1 MGIALMKDCM
11 KPRSKSNMAN
21 LLKAQAIGRLTR
33 DPHSGDDKDNGGVYT
48 LLSIAVNRKS
58 GRDEETEYVDVS
70 VRGKQAEAC
79 ANELSS
85 GDEIFVEGN
94 AFLREFERKDKTIDK
109 VMKINAITVQFINVK
124 KWANGNGGDN
134 GNGRANGRHEDND
147 DAPRGRGNAYGNGRS
162 NGSRTNGASNGRSS
176 AARY

>member
-1 MGIALMKDCM
+1 
-11 KPRSKSNMAN
+11 MAN

-85 GDEIFVEGN
+85 GDEIFVDGN

-134 GNGRANGRHEDND
+134 GNGNGRANGRHEDD
-147 DAPRGRGNAYGNGRS
+147 DHAPRGRGNTYGNGNGRS
-162 NGSRTNGASNGRSS
+162 NGSRNNGSQNGHRS
-176 AARY
+176 AARF

>member
-1 MGIALMKDCM
+1 
-11 KPRSKSNMAN
+11 MAN

>member
-1 MGIALMKDCM
+1 
-11 KPRSKSNMAN
+11 MAN

-85 GDEIFVEGN
+85 GDEIFVDGN

-124 KWANGNGGDN
+124 KWANGNAGDN
-134 GNGRANGRHEDND
+134 GNGRANDRHQDDD

-162 NGSRTNGASNGRSS
+162 NGSRSYGSQNAHRS
-176 AARY
+176 AAR

>member
-1 MGIALMKDCM
+1 
-11 KPRSKSNMAN
+11 MAN

-48 LLSIAVNRKS
+48 LLSIAVNRKI

-85 GDEIFVEGN
+85 GDEIFVDGN

-109 VMKINAITVQFINVK
+109 VMKINAITVQFITVK

-134 GNGRANGRHEDND
+134 GTGNGRANGRHEDD
-147 DAPRGRGNAYGNGRS
+147 DEAPRGRGNAYGNGRS
-162 NGSRTNGASNGRSS
+162 NGSRSNGSQNGRYS
-176 AARY
+176 AARN

>member
-1 MGIALMKDCM
+1 
-11 KPRSKSNMAN
+11 
-21 LLKAQAIGRLTR
+21 
-33 DPHSGDDKDNGGVYT
+33 
-48 LLSIAVNRKS
+48 
-58 GRDEETEYVDVS
+58 
-70 VRGKQAEAC
+70 
-79 ANELSS
+79 
-85 GDEIFVEGN
+85 
-94 AFLREFERKDKTIDK
+94 LREFERKDKTIDK

>member
-1 MGIALMKDCM
+1 
-11 KPRSKSNMAN
+11 MAN

-85 GDEIFVEGN
+85 GDEIFVDGN

-147 DAPRGRGNAYGNGRS
+147 DAPRGRGNTYGNGRS
-162 NGSRTNGASNGRSS
+162 NGSRSNGSQNGHRS
-176 AARY
+176 AAR